1 MREHKFI
8 VIFKWSKKLT
18 FVKLSSVGKDFLIK
32 LEIQATEISIERIN
46 RRREEKGE
54 VIVWVLNV
62 WCNSCVGDRKRKR
75 RMKAAIQSHL
85 IPIESTLCY
94 LHLQYTVMMRMWF
107 NGIELNN
114 FGWRVGSQ
122 TQFHPIAKGK
132 GSSLQT
138 HHFFSPLLLFK
149 QAKFTYYTIL
159 SSLSISPTKVNE
171 VIWKTARPAIERI
184 KTKFSQLGRE
194 FETHLN
200 KFQL

>member
-1 MREHKFI
+1 MREHNFI
-8 VIFKWSKKLT
+8 VILKWSRRLT
-18 FVKLSSVGKDFLIK
+18 FVKLSSVGKDVLIK
-32 LEIQATEISIERIN
+32 FEIQATEISIERIN
-46 RRREEKGE
+46 RQKEEKGE

-62 WCNSCVGDRKRKR
+62 WCNSCVGDRMEKG
-75 RMKAAIQSHL
+75 RMKATIRSHL
-85 IPIESTLCY
+85 VPIESTLCY

-138 HHFFSPLLLFK
+138 HHFPSPPLQTSRVHLLCNI
-149 QAKFTYYTIL
+149 IL
-159 SSLSISPTKVNE
+159 SLSISPTKVNE

-200 KFQL
+200 QFQS

>member
-1 MREHKFI
+1 MIKKIYIREALI
-8 VIFKWSKKLT
+8 S
-18 FVKLSSVGKDFLIK
+18 GKRFSDQVWNPGHRDL
-32 LEIQATEISIERIN
+32 SIERIN
-46 RRREEKGE
+46 RRKEEKEE

-85 IPIESTLCY
+85 VPIESTLCY
-94 LHLQYTVMMRMWF
+94 LHLQYTVMRMWF

-138 HHFFSPLLLFK
+138 HHFFFPLLLFK

-159 SSLSISPTKVNE
+159 FPLSLYLSISPTKVNE

-184 KTKFSQLGRE
+184 KTKFPQVGRKW
-194 FETHLN
+194 ETHLN
-200 KFQL
+200 QFQS